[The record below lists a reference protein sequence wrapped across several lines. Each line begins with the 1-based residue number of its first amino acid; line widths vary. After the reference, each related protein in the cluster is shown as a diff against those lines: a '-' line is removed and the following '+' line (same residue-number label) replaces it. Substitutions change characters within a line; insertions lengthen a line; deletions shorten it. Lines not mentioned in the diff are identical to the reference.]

1 MSARV
6 HNLLS
11 QRNEEVQKSNYI
23 PETPLGQG
31 ENAGGERED
40 GLENQAE
47 NGDPAAVLTAAIQQH
62 GIGTP
67 TASVAPIGATA
78 NAGGTPGNAGGGPAP
93 MTMPRSALTRVAV
106 NQGPGATSAEQEK
119 QDLDWQKLNSNTGK
133 FQEEARHRQELHVFI
148 CK

>member
-1 MSARV
+1 M
-6 HNLLS
+6 
-11 QRNEEVQKSNYI
+11 
-23 PETPLGQG
+23 
-31 ENAGGERED
+31 ENP
-40 GLENQAE
+40 AE

>member
-1 MSARV
+1 M
-6 HNLLS
+6 
-11 QRNEEVQKSNYI
+11 QKSNYI

-31 ENAGGERED
+31 ENAGGEREE
-40 GLENQAE
+40 GLENPAE

-119 QDLDWQKLNSNTGK
+119 QDLDWQKLNSNNGK

-148 CK
+148 FK